1 MKREM
6 EAYIVLLHL
15 VSQGWATFKDIK
27 ELVGWDVWKQSE
39 AQRIVAHINNRLP
52 KLSEEWGEEIPH
64 INAFVFITG
73 SGKCSSYICENV
85 FGCGEDQ
92 QPSARQIAEYSKKIA
107 TYGNWDKVLEVFREE
122 AFQGRTEEDEG

>member
-15 VSQGWATFKDIK
+15 VSQGWASFADIMH
-27 ELVGWDVWKQSE
+27 LLGWKHYYQMN

-52 KLSEEWGEEIPH
+52 KLSEEWGEEIPR

-73 SGKCSSYICENV
+73 SGKCSSYICEHI
-85 FGCGEDQ
+85 FGLAEGR
-92 QPSARQIAEYSKKIA
+92 QPSARQITEYAKKIA
-107 TYGNWDKVLEVFREE
+107 DYPNWDKVLEVFREE
-122 AFQGRTEEDEG
+122 AFQGRSEEEDG